1 MNEETAKLL
10 RSPFPPDVIGKLP
23 RIVCPKCRDSR
34 TKACDEHQKA
44 KCRDCDNFIT
54 PRHIHLDYV
63 GHAEVTDRLLQADP
77 EWVWEPMAFDAAGLP
92 AIDSYGG
99 LWIRLTVAGV
109 MRIGYGHADGKTGAD
124 AVKESI
130 GDALRNAAMRFGVA
144 LDLWG
149 AHGPAEAGQ
158 AAPQALLADL
168 ARGVLKAQCAK
179 KGWDLNRIAAIYESD
194 HDGGLK
200 AETDAERIVAFTA
213 SLFDRSDD
221 ELKAAS

>member
-10 RSPFPPDVIGKLP
+10 RSPFPPEVIGKLP
-23 RIVCPKCRDSR
+23 RIVCPKCRDAR
-34 TKACDEHQKA
+34 TKACDEHPKT
-44 KCRDCDNFIT
+44 KCRDCDNYIT

-77 EWVWEPMAFDAAGLP
+77 EWTWEPMAFDAAGLP
-92 AIDSYGG
+92 AIDSHGG
-99 LWIRLTVAGV
+99 LWIRLTVSGV

-149 AHGPAEAGQ
+149 AHGPSDG
-158 AAPQALLADL
+158 
-168 ARGVLKAQCAK
+168 AQP
-179 KGWDLNRIAAIYESD
+179 
-194 HDGGLK
+194 
-200 AETDAERIVAFTA
+200 AFTA
-213 SLFDRSDD
+213 DQARAQLRATCTKQEWDLAQVAEMYEGDLKTERDAQAIVSFTISLFDRP
-221 ELKAAS
+221 ELKAAA